1 MRVLDGTQTRRSVLF
16 TTRTA
21 ILLALTLV
29 IQMIG
34 MPQYA
39 TGPLVN
45 TMLYLASIFV
55 GIWGGV
61 AIGLITP
68 IIAFWRGILPAP
80 LGPMI
85 PFIALGNA
93 VLVILYGL
101 LEKRNK
107 YVAIIV
113 ASVVKYLVLSAAV
126 RFLVAVPPKIAQ
138 MMQVP
143 QLITALVGGAIAIVL
158 SEILIRRG
166 TLKPLSQ
173 MKFKE

>member
-1 MRVLDGTQTRRSVLF
+1 M
-16 TTRTA
+16 
-21 ILLALTLV
+21 ALTLV
-29 IQMIG
+29 IQMMG

-45 TMLYLASIFV
+45 TMLCVAAVFV

-85 PFIALGNA
+85 PFIAIGNA

-101 LEKRNK
+101 IEKRNK
-107 YVAIIV
+107 YVAVIA
-113 ASVVKYLVLSAAV
+113 ASIVKYLVLSAAV
-126 RFLVAVPPKIAQ
+126 RFVVQVPPKIAQ

-143 QLITALVGGAIAIVL
+143 QLITALTGGAIAVIL

-166 TLKPLSQ
+166 ILKPLSH